1 MKKLEFSFFI
11 FYLALLVTGE
21 ETSLKELTLQV
32 NTKKLISVSSD
43 KFLSLAI
50 DPLVILKSEDVSAN
64 YERSILMAKA
74 LSPAYLR
81 LGGPEKNN
89 WRRLNQWAE
98 KTGLDVVA
106 CISPRLMGNDSQMDL
121 VSLTDR
127 MGFNASWQLGY
138 ECQTRCNFSGTDVG
152 RYVQILRDKLN
163 AIPRYSNSIITGP
176 DVLDY
181 QTEEQREYLET
192 FFTEAEESLTAVT
205 WHPRDFTNVVENE
218 DGVFMDNDKFMSDK
232 NNLYEILGHDV
243 AKKPLWIADFF
254 VLIHTTIAESKAEP
268 RKNQFVGALTWTNR
282 LGNTAKLGIEVLMRQ
297 PVDLSKPTPDY
308 WVSVLHKKLVGRE
321 ILDTRIQTDN
331 GSHVHFYVQCTKAS
345 AIYQRGALTIFGINL
360 NPMKIRANVKGFEI
374 KNLHEY
380 VLTPGF
386 DTKNRM
392 HAKTVLLNGKP
403 LSLFKDSEL
412 PLLEPVIYNNEK
424 GLSIELSS
432 GGIGFWV
439 VPDQK
444 ISSCMD
450 RKVEKENVIVK
461 TLRKENGILRKK
473 RLIDYDKTI
482 RRNKNKKWRR
492 LAKRELDRSV
502 EERKLKKIDMQEE
515 HEKFEKV
522 FPRKLA
528 RIERKRSTSESIDP
542 FDFTWKPKEHQTM
555 EKIRRSKKDV
565 DKFFS
570 DFFQTDQ
577 KYDRRRKKQSS
588 TGPNKMKEREN
599 NENNLYGFSREDT
612 MKNLPNVDVLLQI
625 DDYTRKNKDYDYTKG
640 EKVKEKGWKIVTI
653 DHTKPENTWINVD
666 NDYRGYRPNEIFETA
681 SIANVGMK
689 ENSND
694 YYTNIW
700 QGENIQKHWVNQEYD
715 KEDNA
720 KTKPVTNVASGV
732 GEGRRIKRNT
742 VNMLMNYYSDSSA
755 GKSNQENLEESFRV
769 KTQGSKLGDSF
780 VASLGKTKL
789 TLPERRRRRRRA
801 QTTTI
806 EEDKMTD
813 LDVLHYPKSIGVP
826 MNIPTYTD
834 SKQSKRSKRKVKNL
848 DTILEKEM
856 IDEDE
861 ANSKDCKCRVIRNFN
876 DDTKF
881 IPSKLKRRAN
891 KNYKVTTESGK
902 GNVENYKTE
911 QYEKTTEPSN
921 ENVEHS
927 ETKHYEETTESSN
940 ENIENYE
947 TEQYE
952 KTTESDNEN
961 IENYETEQYEKTTES
976 SNENVENS
984 ETKNYEETTEFSNEN
999 IENYEAEQ
1007 LEKVDKQLVESI
1019 NSELDQMD
1027 DHEINDS
1034 STMITELSNQ
1044 LSEILEDELNVHN
1057 DELETKEEKFFRGPS
1072 GQTKETEEEINFN
1085 KDTFEVIPKL
1095 SENITSIS
1103 EKETKTTEI
1112 GINTGTSSTE
1122 ETETEKGATLKRAKS
1137 SKRIKKQI
1145 RNVKKLYENKKRS
1158 THKLKEERNQHN
1170 RRKRRELSEM
1180 IGSKL
1185 RPREEE
1191 KKIPEQYED
1200 KMLDVIKGKNVN
1212 ENKMKVNL
1220 RREIWKNVKNNEDD
1234 GEDMIELKNN
1244 PYVLIYEPIV
1254 DDILEKEKSKN
1265 RDEQKFIPLVVF
1277 SKPYKKIQEKLIE
1290 SKNNFDAKS
1299 DRFKSRLI
1307 QSLRFPYN
1315 ILDERKRYDK
1325 DQIAFDKGY
1334 YALVESKE
1342 EKNPRMFQYQ
1352 RKSNEKLRNAYQS
1365 KGKEILS
1372 ENSEIRTLKIP
1383 IGYIYDESAETM
1395 KSEEKSRLRSSD
1407 YKIYYPEL
1415 EMHEHS
1421 SESLIYD
1428 DDPRPN
1434 FYNLILKP
1442 KFDKIIFKRLKSNQD
1457 QRNAPI
1463 FYISDKKK
1471 RPKNVEEQ
1479 SEESDIVNN
1488 STNSKGDDSK
1498 SMEEN
1503 VTKEDYTIR
1512 IIPSS
1517 MENVK
1522 KIEEISKIEKNQ
1534 ENVKNRRTRRDV
1546 DKNERTRSKRHNYV
1560 NLNDDLMTDKLF
1572 DNSKLFSK
1580 LLKGSNL
1587 VESTP
1592 KYQNK
1597 NSRSLLSESFTENF
1611 RIKEDLPKTTIPLS
1625 KDIDLI
1631 ENLDYLLL
1639 DDNKLLHYKPEEN
1652 ESSSSEV
1659 DEDET
1664 YEKYLTELDTEILNN
1679 EINRDDSKLN
1689 LKHVYN
1695 YIKEND
1701 DKPWK
1706 DINHENLNKKSEILE
1721 ELWEFN
1727 RLSIPKEENM
1737 VDNFLED
1744 FSRHDS
1750 VMKNNGRRDQPNG
1763 SNKSSFLR
1771 GAIPKLQEMITEGF
1785 DKAQN
1790 LTESLEEF
1798 TESIDK
1804 KFNGTLPKDDKNNI
1818 FQSATSSSMSTE
1830 NIFQTMKTNLEKL
1843 FAFLFGFTRIFNE
1856 KL

>member
-1 MKKLEFSFFI
+1 
-11 FYLALLVTGE
+11 
-21 ETSLKELTLQV
+21 
-32 NTKKLISVSSD
+32 
-43 KFLSLAI
+43 
-50 DPLVILKSEDVSAN
+50 
-64 YERSILMAKA
+64 MAKA

-81 LGGPEKNN
+81 LGGPQSNSYLLDDRNNTDNVFSENN

-205 WHPRDFTNVVENE
+205 WHPDFTNIIENE
-218 DGVFMDNDKFMSDK
+218 DDVFVDNDKLMSDK

-243 AKKPLWIADFF
+243 AKKPLWIA
-254 VLIHTTIAESKAEP
+254 ESKAEP
-268 RKNQFVGALTWTNR
+268 RKNQFVGALAWTNR

-386 DTKNRM
+386 DTENRM

-403 LSLFKDSEL
+403 LNLFKDKEL

-461 TLRKENGILRKK
+461 TLRKENEILRKK

-492 LAKRELDRSV
+492 LAKRE
-502 EERKLKKIDMQEE
+502 ERKLKKIDMQEE
-515 HEKFEKV
+515 HEKFEQV

-528 RIERKRSTSESIDP
+528 RIERKRSTRESIDP
-542 FDFTWKPKEHQTM
+542 FDSTWKPKERQTM
-555 EKIRRSKKDV
+555 EKIRRS
-565 DKFFS
+565 
-570 DFFQTDQ
+570 
-577 KYDRRRKKQSS
+577 RRSKRSW
-588 TGPNKMKEREN
+588 TGPSKMKEREN
-599 NENNLYGFSREDT
+599 NENNLYGFSKEDT
-612 MKNLPNVDVLLQI
+612 MKNFPNVDVLLQI
-625 DDYTRKNKDYDYTKG
+625 DDSTRKNKDYDYTKG
-640 EKVKEKGWKIVTI
+640 KEVEEKGWKIVTI
-653 DHTKPENTWINVD
+653 DHTEPENTWINVD
-666 NDYRGYRPNEIFETA
+666 NDYRGYGPNEIFETA
-681 SIANVGMK
+681 SAANVGMK

-700 QGENIQKHWVNQEYD
+700 QGENIQKHWVNQEND

-720 KTKPVTNVASGV
+720 ETKPVANVASGV
-732 GEGRRIKRNT
+732 VEGRRIKGNT

-789 TLPERRRRRRRA
+789 TLPERRRRRRRRRRVK
-801 QTTTI
+801 TTTI

-813 LDVLHYPKSIGVP
+813 LDVLHYSKSIDVP

-834 SKQSKRSKRKVKNL
+834 SKQGKRSKRKVKNL

-861 ANSKDCKCRVIRNFN
+861 ANSKDCKCRVIRKFN

-881 IPSKLKRRAN
+881 IPCKLKRRAN
-891 KNYKVTTESGK
+891 KNYKVTTESDK
-902 GNVENYKTE
+902 ENVENYETE
-911 QYEKTTEPSN
+911 R
-921 ENVEHS
+921 
-927 ETKHYEETTESSN
+927 YEETTESGK
-940 ENIENYE
+940 ENVESYE

-952 KTTESDNEN
+952 ETTESGNEN
-961 IENYETEQYEKTTES
+961 VENYETERYEETTES

-984 ETKNYEETTEFSNEN
+984 ETEHYEETTEPYNEN
-999 IENYEAEQ
+999 IENYETEQ

-1027 DHEINDS
+1027 DREINDS
-1034 STMITELSNQ
+1034 SITELRNQ
-1044 LSEILEDELNVHN
+1044 LSETLEDELNVHD

-1072 GQTKETEEEINFN
+1072 GQAKETEEEINFN
-1085 KDTFEVIPKL
+1085 KDTFEVIPSL
-1095 SENITSIS
+1095 SQNITSIS
-1103 EKETKTTEI
+1103 EKKTKTTEI
-1112 GINTGTSSTE
+1112 GIDTGTSSTE
-1122 ETETEKGATLKRAKS
+1122 ETETEKGATFKREKS

-1145 RNVKKLYENKKRS
+1145 RNVKKVKENKRRS

-1170 RRKRRELSEM
+1170 RRERRELSEM

-1185 RPREEE
+1185 SPREEE

-1200 KMLDVIKGKNVN
+1200 KMLDVIKVKNVN

-1220 RREIWKNVKNNEDD
+1220 KREIWKNVKNNEDD

-1244 PYVLIYEPIV
+1244 PYVLTYQPIV
-1254 DDILEKEKSKN
+1254 DDILEKVKSKIQ
-1265 RDEQKFIPLVVF
+1265 DERKLIPLVVF
-1277 SKPYKKIQEKLIE
+1277 IRPYKRIQEKLIE
-1290 SKNNFDAKS
+1290 SKNDL
-1299 DRFKSRLI
+1299 DVKSRLI

-1315 ILDERKRYDK
+1315 ILGERKRYDK
-1325 DQIAFDKGY
+1325 DQVAFDKGY
-1334 YALVESKE
+1334 YALVESTE

-1395 KSEEKSRLRSSD
+1395 KSEEKSRLRPSD

-1442 KFDKIIFKRLKSNQD
+1442 KFDKMIFKRLKSNQD

-1463 FYISDKKK
+1463 LYVSDTK
-1471 RPKNVEEQ
+1471 RPKNVEKQ

-1488 STNSKGDDSK
+1488 STNSEREDSK

-1503 VTKEDYTIR
+1503 VTKEDYSIR

-1517 MENVK
+1517 IGNVK
-1522 KIEEISKIEKNQ
+1522 KIEDISKIEKNQ
-1534 ENVKNRRTRRDV
+1534 ENVKNRRTRRDI
-1546 DKNERTRSKRHNYV
+1546 DKNQRTRSKRQNYL
-1560 NLNDDLMTDKLF
+1560 NLNDDVMTDKLF

-1587 VESTP
+1587 IESTP
-1592 KYQNK
+1592 EYPNK
-1597 NSRSLLSESFTENF
+1597 NLRSPLSASFAPNF
-1611 RIKEDLPKTTIPLS
+1611 RIKENLPKNSIPLS
-1625 KDIDLI
+1625 NDIDLI
-1631 ENLDYLLL
+1631 ENLDHLLL

-1652 ESSSSEV
+1652 ESSSSDV

-1701 DKPWK
+1701 DKPWR

-1727 RLSIPKEENM
+1727 PLSIPKEENT

-1830 NIFQTMKTNLEKL
+1830 NIFQTMITNLEKL